1 MLKRILTALW
11 GIPLILWYIY
21 LGDQVFF
28 ILVEIIACFGLY
40 EFYNLLEKKGH
51 KTLKLE
57 GMIAGFLYL
66 LFLYLETRWAMRIF
80 LPLLI
85 LSILIYE
92 LIKKEHSII
101 EISLTFLG
109 FFYIPLLLG
118 YLIVLRNL
126 PLGKQLTYLIILITW
141 ISDSAA
147 FFVGKF
153 FGKHKLA
160 PSISPNKTIEGSLAA
175 IISSAIVA
183 LIFGGI
189 YYERY
194 FLPAILGVT
203 LGIMG
208 QLGDLVES
216 MLKREIGTKDSS
228 SLLPGHGGILD
239 RFDSLMFI
247 APTTYYML
255 YILKLL

>member
-11 GIPLILWYIY
+11 GIPLILWIVH
-21 LGDQVFF
+21 LGDQLFF
-28 ILVEIIACFGLY
+28 ILIEIIACFGVL
-40 EFYNLLEKKGH
+40 EFYNLLEKRGY

-57 GMIAGFLYL
+57 GIIAAFLYI
-66 LFLYLETRWAMRIF
+66 LFLYLESRWALRIF
-80 LPLLI
+80 LPLLV

-101 EISLTFLG
+101 EIALTFLG
-109 FFYIPLLLG
+109 FFYIPFLLG
-118 YLIVLRNL
+118 YLLLIRNL
-126 PLGKQLTYLIILITW
+126 RLGEQLTYFILIITW
-141 ISDSAA
+141 ISDTSA
-147 FFVGKF
+147 FLVGKYL
-153 FGKHKLA
+153 GKHKLA
-160 PSISPNKTIEGSLAA
+160 PSISPNKTIEGAIAA
-175 IISSAIVA
+175 IVSSTITSM
-183 LIFGGI
+183 IFGYL

-194 FLPAILGVT
+194 ILPLVLGITLGV
-203 LGIMG
+203 MG

-239 RFDSLMFI
+239 RFDSLLFI

-255 YILKLL
+255 YIFKLL

>member
-11 GIPLILWYIY
+11 GIPLILWYIH
-21 LGDQVFF
+21 LGDQIFF
-28 ILVEIIACFGLY
+28 ILVEVIACFGLY
-40 EFYNLLEKKGH
+40 EFYNLLEKRGY

-57 GMIAGFLYL
+57 GIISGFLYL
-66 LFLYLETRWAMRIF
+66 LFLYLESRWAMRIF

-85 LSILIYE
+85 LSTLIYE

-101 EISLTFLG
+101 EVSLTFLG

-118 YLIVLRNL
+118 YLIILRNL
-126 PLGKQLTYLIILITW
+126 PLGEQITYFIIIITW
-141 ISDSAA
+141 VSDSAA
-147 FFVGKF
+147 FFIGKF

-160 PSISPNKTIEGSLAA
+160 SSISPNKTIEGSIAAIVASA
-175 IISSAIVA
+175 IIS

-194 FLPAILGVT
+194 FLPTILGIT

-216 MLKREIGTKDSS
+216 MLKREIGIKDSS
-228 SLLPGHGGILD
+228 PLLPGHGGILD

-247 APTTYYML
+247 APTAYYML
-255 YILKLL
+255 YLLRML